1 MVTLDEQLVREA
13 QRRARFIVATNVL
26 DHGDLAGE
34 EATGLYK
41 AQSGVERGMAFLK
54 DPLVLAS
61 SMVVKKPE
69 RIMTLSLIM
78 VVCLVVYRLA
88 EWRLRQA
95 VAHTERTVPKHLH
108 QPADHPTM
116 RCMLECFEDIHLS
129 GHQSGSRQ
137 HGGPG
142 ARTPAAPRTGRR
154 TRGPRG
160 AETVHMRQTNARNV
174 GTTSCPIWSEQLNT
188 SSA

>member
-95 VAHTERTVPKHLH
+95 VAHTERTVPTPSERCPSTSTSPLIIPRCVACWSASKISIYLGTSRGRGSTEALVHGLLPLH
-108 QPADHPTM
+108 ALVVAPVGPAVLKLYT
-116 RCMLECFEDIHLS
+116 
-129 GHQSGSRQ
+129 
-137 HGGPG
+137 
-142 ARTPAAPRTGRR
+142 
-154 TRGPRG
+154 
-160 AETVHMRQTNARNV
+160 
-174 GTTSCPIWSEQLNT
+174 
-188 SSA
+188 